1 MKLINFI
8 KQSWTAMRQ
17 QSMLSI
23 VTIVGTALAIV
34 LIMIVVMIEQV
45 KVAPYSPESNRDRM
59 LHATWAS
66 IKSVD
71 ESQGWSSNGP
81 LSYQSA
87 KALYKDIEEAEAVT
101 IYCPSTERE
110 VVAFPGK
117 PPVEVDLRQTD
128 DVYWRVFDFKVIS
141 GKPYNEAD
149 FEAGLPVAVISRSV
163 ARAVFGSD
171 DVAGKEL
178 LIGHAPYKVAAVVQD
193 ASTLATHAYGQV
205 WIPFTSTEVVNN
217 TWNGVMGGL
226 CVTILAHDEDDFDE
240 IRASVLRNYDRY
252 NKEIEE
258 PTGWKFIDLGRP
270 YTTEKDAYAFG
281 ANVEPDIKA
290 ERRSRY
296 IVYLILLIV
305 PAVNLSSMTESRLRR
320 RIAEIGVRRAFGC
333 SRKQIVFQIIG
344 ENMFIT
350 LIAGILGLL
359 MSVVFSYLCNSL
371 LFSEP
376 YSDTFNPPAVDASM
390 LIQPSTFLWALL
402 FCFILN
408 VLSSG
413 IPSLRASRTDIVKAL
428 NGNKH

>member
-23 VTIVGTALAIV
+23 VTIVGTALAIF

-87 KALYKDIEEAEAVT
+87 KALYKAVEEAEAVT
-101 IYCPSTERE
+101 IYCPNIDME

-128 DVYWRVFDFKVIS
+128 DVYWRIFDFKVIS
-141 GKPYNEAD
+141 GKPYSEAD

-178 LIGHAPYKVAAVVQD
+178 LIGHAPYKVAAVV
-193 ASTLATHAYGQV
+193 
-205 WIPFTSTEVVNN
+205 
-217 TWNGVMGGL
+217 
-226 CVTILAHDEDDFDE
+226 
-240 IRASVLRNYDRY
+240 
-252 NKEIEE
+252 
-258 PTGWKFIDLGRP
+258 
-270 YTTEKDAYAFG
+270 
-281 ANVEPDIKA
+281 
-290 ERRSRY
+290 
-296 IVYLILLIV
+296 
-305 PAVNLSSMTESRLRR
+305 
-320 RIAEIGVRRAFGC
+320 
-333 SRKQIVFQIIG
+333 
-344 ENMFIT
+344 
-350 LIAGILGLL
+350 
-359 MSVVFSYLCNSL
+359 
-371 LFSEP
+371 
-376 YSDTFNPPAVDASM
+376 
-390 LIQPSTFLWALL
+390 
-402 FCFILN
+402 
-408 VLSSG
+408 
-413 IPSLRASRTDIVKAL
+413 
-428 NGNKH
+428 

>member
-23 VTIVGTALAIV
+23 VTIVGTALAIF

-87 KALYKDIEEAEAVT
+87 KALYKDVDEAEAVT
-101 IYCPSTERE
+101 IYSPNIETE

-117 PPVEVDLRQTD
+117 PPVEVDVRQTD
-128 DVYWRVFDFKVIS
+128 DVYFRVFDFKVIS
-141 GKPYNEAD
+141 GKPYDEAD

-163 ARAVFGSD
+163 ARAVFGTD
-171 DVAGKEL
+171 DAAGREI
-178 LIGHAPYKVAAVVQD
+178 LIGHAPYKVSAVVED
-193 ASTLATHAYGQV
+193 VSTLATHAYAQV
-205 WIPFTSTEVVNN
+205 WMPFTSTGMVDN
-217 TWNGVMGGL
+217 TWNVVMGYL
-226 CVTILAHDEDDFDE
+226 CATILARESDDFDK

-252 NKEIEE
+252 NKEIESI
-258 PTGWKFIDLGRP
+258 GWKFIDRGRP
-270 YTTEKDAYAFG
+270 YTTEKDAFAYG
-281 ANVEPDIKA
+281 ANTEPDIKA
-290 ERRSRY
+290 KRRSRW
-296 IVYLILLIV
+296 IVYIILLIV
-305 PAVNLSSMTESRLRR
+305 PAVNLSSMTESRLRQ
-320 RIAEIGVRRAFGC
+320 RISEIGVRRAFGC
-333 SRKQIVFQIIG
+333 SRSRIIMQIIG

-350 LIAGILGLL
+350 LLAGLLGLL
-359 MSVVFSYLCNSL
+359 MSVVFSFLCNSL

-376 YSDTFNPPAVDASM
+376 YSSSFNPPAVDASM

-402 FCFILN
+402 FCFVLN

>member
-23 VTIVGTALAIV
+23 VTIVGTALAIF

-178 LIGHAPYKVAAVVQD
+178 LIGHAPYKVAAH
-193 ASTLATHAYGQV
+193 LR
-205 WIPFTSTEVVNN
+205 IPFTSTEVVNN
-217 TWNGVMGGL
+217 TWNGVI
-226 CVTILAHDEDDFDE
+226 THDEDDFDE